1 MADAERARLVERDD
15 VPVMFKRVADEQTA
29 ISRGW
34 AEVEEAVGSL
44 RGRKFYG
51 VFDGGEYRV
60 CVQLREED
68 EPAGLGLETGTLPG
82 GRYAQVRL
90 QGEPP
95 AVYERIA
102 PAFESWRGGLTVIR
116 VVRARVL
123 PAPRC
128 DRPPPT
134 CQVGDHASHSTAR
147 ATIDRVQWPSSIG
160 TRAVDVSAFAARKGE
175 VTEGST
181 AFSHRMRTWHRARS
195 RRYRRNRIVAHA
207 ADGSGWP

>member
-15 VPVMFKRVADEQTA
+15 VAVMFKRVADEQTA

-51 VFDGGEYRV
+51 VFDGARGEYRV

-95 AVYERIA
+95 GVYERIA
-102 PAFESWRGGLTVIR
+102 PTFERL
-116 VVRARVL
+116 ARRPDRDPSL
-123 PAPRC
+123 P
-128 DRPPPT
+128 D
-134 CQVGDHASHSTAR
+134 
-147 ATIDRVQWPSSIG
+147 IE
-160 TRAVDVSAFAARKGE
+160 F
-175 VTEGST
+175 
-181 AFSHRMRTWHRARS
+181 
-195 RRYRRNRIVAHA
+195 YRRRDVIDLLLPVR
-207 ADGSGWP
+207 